1 VVRII
6 MFKIAV
12 THVPLNHYAAI
23 RN

>member
-1 VVRII
+1 